1 MTAETVGGWRQNDPA
16 DTNIY
21 RDTILY
27 RLLPAIFTL
36 WNAFHKQGDRSKTS
50 GGTPCGEGGCSVF
63 RRKCPGSASAASTGL
78 IHLTSDTATSYC
90 VVFRPPS
97 SVHVDG
103 GNGSAVVDADSA
115 PPQLLFGIP
124 WRAPAPHSYDPLCR
138 GPRRMKPPNLRLR
151 SPFCRLSCSGALL
164 GSRSTIRSIIVGRI

>member
-1 MTAETVGGWRQNDPA
+1 MGTAGKSA
-16 DTNIY
+16 
-21 RDTILY
+21 
-27 RLLPAIFTL
+27 
-36 WNAFHKQGDRSKTS
+36 S
-50 GGTPCGEGGCSVF
+50 GGRLPYPISMPLPDGDFYIVERVPQLERSGRDFRWDTLRGGGLLGFYV
-63 RRKCPGSASAASTGL
+63 RLPHVAPWRLQPGRSR
-78 IHLTSDTATSYC
+78 TSDSSTAYY
-90 VVFRPPS
+90 VVIRPPS

-124 WRAPAPHSYDPLCR
+124 WRAPAPHSYAPLCR

-164 GSRSTIRSIIVGRI
+164 GSRSTIRSIIVGRT